1 MSVRRDPTAKYF
13 KCSDRERA
21 VFEVGVKLGSLFHQY
36 MGAPYDRRSVR
47 TLERAI
53 QETVEAQPLVESA
66 RVRID
71 RASLRHT
78 PGPYGYTSLLP
89 EHLEASVM
97 VRCGDARAR
106 GRLKFL
112 RGLNYP
118 LMWVDHLEG

>member
-1 MSVRRDPTAKYF
+1 MTERRDPTARYF
-13 KCSDRERA
+13 KCTDRERA
-21 VFEVGVKLGSLFHQY
+21 VFEVGVKLGSLFHQNL
-36 MGAPYDRRSVR
+36 GAPYDRKSVLA
-47 TLERAI
+47 LERSI
-53 QETVEAQPLVESA
+53 QATTESQPLVESA

-89 EHLEASVM
+89 ENLEATVT
-97 VRCGDARAR
+97 VRCGSARAR

-118 LMWVDHLEG
+118 LMWIDRVEG